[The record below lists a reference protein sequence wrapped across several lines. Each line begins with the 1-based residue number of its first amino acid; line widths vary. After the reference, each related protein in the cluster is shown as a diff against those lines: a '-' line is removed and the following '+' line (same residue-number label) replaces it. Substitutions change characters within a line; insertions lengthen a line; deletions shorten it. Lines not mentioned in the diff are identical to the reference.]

1 MLNVLSRFTQFTC
14 LELACVDFSFSWK
27 LSVPSKCVLLEF
39 YLLFLFSLQ
48 LYQINIYVEENES
61 QYWYY
66 SSDDQPGE
74 EGVVFGVGLVPPQ
87 LRQLHPRLLLYDDE
101 PRLVVDAVIGREP
114 DHWSLT
120 TRLLGN
126 HKMGASLN

>member
-1 MLNVLSRFTQFTC
+1 MQDVLSRFSQFTC
-14 LELACVDFSFSWK
+14 WELACVDFSFSWK
-27 LSVPSKCVLLEF
+27 LSIPSKCDFYVLLEF
-39 YLLFLFSLQ
+39 YLIFLLCLQ

-74 EGVVFGVGLVPPQ
+74 ESIVLGVGLVPPQ

-101 PRLVVDAVIGREP
+101 PRLVVDAVIGRKP
-114 DHWSLT
+114 DH
-120 TRLLGN
+120 
-126 HKMGASLN
+126 